1 MYLLAPLLKVGIIVI
16 HQLPKTPATLW
27 LRLMG
32 RGRVQTEAISE
43 VAELPVDSP
52 YREDAQKLLAN
63 LRSNLAAKGVLESE
77 EEELFMRLSPLYLE
91 QIEAAQQ
98 RGEQRGEQ
106 RGRQIGLAEGK
117 QTIVLRQLARRLQV
131 EQLPPQLQAQI
142 QSLPPVKTEEL
153 ADAPLDF
160 QGMPDLLAWL
170 ATNQQGDG

>member
-1 MYLLAPLLKVGIIVI
+1 
-16 HQLPKTPATLW
+16 
-27 LRLMG
+27 LMG

-77 EEELFMRLSPLYLE
+77 EEELFMRLSPIYLE
-91 QIEAAQQ
+91 QIEAAKQQ
-98 RGEQRGEQ
+98 AEHQGRQIGLAEGEQ
-106 RGRQIGLAEGK
+106 RGRQIGLAEGEQRGRQIGLAEGE

-153 ADAPLDF
+153 ADALLDF
-160 QGMPDLLAWL
+160 QGIPDLLAWL